1 MPASASGLAL
11 DFSWSQLSTH
21 VTCSIAVFVAAYLL
35 IHRACKRHFSK
46 THRLCEDERNP
57 ATKTKT
63 DEKAPK
69 AKGPSMSSKLA
80 TRVIST
86 INAVVC
92 CCGGVVIMYDLLHDD
107 NSNYSSGCGNGID
120 PYLCWLG
127 GCVIGYLVADWLC
140 EGVEDVTMALHHVVG
155 AVMLFTGCQ
164 PYIAGVVSHVYL
176 MELSTLPLNV
186 SWYKR
191 LFTVGK
197 YESTATAADKRVFE
211 TWNKAFQLSFVLV
224 RAVWCPLNFYRA
236 LQAFYRC
243 HASPSFDL
251 AHLPATLPV
260 VSLFLVVVVQF
271 VWLYKLAIVPML
283 GKPKPRKSSSTAP
296 STKPSKQ

>member
-1 MPASASGLAL
+1 MPASASGSAL
-11 DFSWSQLSTH
+11 DFSWSELSKH
-21 VTCSIAVFVAAYLL
+21 VTCSIAVFTALYIAL
-35 IHRACKRHFSK
+35 HRACKRHFSRS
-46 THRLCEDERNP
+46 HRLCQDELN
-57 ATKTKT
+57 AHKKTQT
-63 DEKAPK
+63 DEKSPR

-86 INAVVC
+86 VNAIVC
-92 CCGGVVIMYDLLHDD
+92 CAGGIVIMYDMLHND
-107 NSNYSSGCGNGID
+107 NSDYSSGCGNGID
-120 PYLCWLG
+120 HYLCWLG

-164 PYIAGVVSHVYL
+164 PYTAGVVSHVYL

-197 YESTATAADKRVFE
+197 YESSATAADKSLFE
-211 TWNKAFQLSFVLV
+211 TWNKVFQVSFILV
-224 RAVWCPLNFYRA
+224 RCVWCPLNFYRA
-236 LQAFYRC
+236 LQAFHRC
-243 HASPSFDL
+243 HSNQSL
-251 AHLPATLPV
+251 ANLPASLPV

-271 VWLYKLAIVPML
+271 VWLYKIAVVPML
-283 GKPKPRKSSSTAP
+283 KPKGKKSSSSAP
-296 STKPSKQ
+296 SSKPSKS